1 MSFWF
6 SSNAW
11 QGLKMFFDQ
20 NSRLLYRVF
29 AYTLIRK
36 SKVTLS
42 LFFKIVVNVVF
53 GISKSLTSFATFV
66 TFSLLSETTMS
77 CFFPD
82 GILLLFDSLRTFP
95 LGHRPVARFYSLEGK
110 IHFMGS
116 RFLFLLDTVFEIIF
130 SGPNKIWRSTKKI
143 WGALHPWL
151 RACQDNR

>member
-36 SKVTLS
+36 SKVILS
-42 LFFKIVVNVVF
+42 LFFKIVINVVF

-77 CFFPD
+77 CFFSD

-95 LGHRPVARFYSLEGK
+95 LRHRPVARFYSLEGQNTFYGVK
-110 IHFMGS
+110 IF
-116 RFLFLLDTVFEIIF
+116 VFIRY
-130 SGPNKIWRSTKKI
+130 SIWNNFFWAQQNLEEHKKDLR
-143 WGALHPWL
+143 ALHPWL